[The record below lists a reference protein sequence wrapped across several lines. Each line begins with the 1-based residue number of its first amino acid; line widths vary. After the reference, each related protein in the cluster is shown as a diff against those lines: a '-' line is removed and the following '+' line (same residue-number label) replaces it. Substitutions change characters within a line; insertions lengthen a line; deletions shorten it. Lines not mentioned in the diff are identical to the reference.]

1 MIAKEHHFSAETR
14 RVAVEL
20 WNAKVPLKKIRDQQ
34 QMSKAILMCLLAYA
48 RDCPYQ
54 PIKPLKT
61 GIGLQN
67 LVVSMPRMLGEVI
80 SGGGNPCQVLA
91 SRAVHSIRPL

>member
-1 MIAKEHHFSAETR
+1 MIAKGHHFSAETR

-48 RDCPYQ
+48 PGTVLTSLSSLRRQELACITWWCPS
-54 PIKPLKT
+54 P
-61 GIGLQN
+61 GCWER
-67 LVVSMPRMLGEVI
+67 SSAGEET
-80 SGGGNPCQVLA
+80 PA
-91 SRAVHSIRPL
+91 KY